1 MSPPPEKR
9 RLAGGV
15 YLSRRFPSTVG
26 SRHAAGM
33 QQRPKS
39 AADIALN
46 SYDPGMD
53 DLTEQQTDELR
64 QRLEALRTE
73 LQAMLHS
80 TREGTRPVALDE
92 PIGRLTRMD
101 AMQQQS
107 MSKATRQQT
116 DLRLR
121 QVEQALGL
129 AERGEYGL
137 CRRCEDPIGYPRLS
151 ARPESPYCLD
161 CQDAV
166 DRKHS

>member
-1 MSPPPEKR
+1 
-9 RLAGGV
+9 
-15 YLSRRFPSTVG
+15 
-26 SRHAAGM
+26 
-33 QQRPKS
+33 
-39 AADIALN
+39 
-46 SYDPGMD
+46 MD
-53 DLTEQQTDELR
+53 ELTEQQTDELQ
-64 QRLEALRTE
+64 QRLDALRAE
-73 LQAMLHS
+73 LKAMLQA

-121 QVEQALGL
+121 QVEQSLRL
-129 AERGEYGL
+129 VVRGEYGL
-137 CRRCEDPIGYPRLS
+137 CRRCEDPIGYARLS

-161 CQDAV
+161 CQDAI